1 MFTLKGAVVNFA
13 SIVLG
18 AGLGMLLRMGISTA
32 CKDTIMQAMGL
43 AVLLIGAKMAFASQN
58 TVIVVLSL
66 AVGAV
71 LGEAL
76 ALDRRLECF
85 GVWLTNSVGSRFG
98 NIGKG
103 FVTASLV
110 YCIGAM
116 AIVGSIQEGLTGDAS
131 IIYAKSL
138 IDGTISIIFA
148 ASLGIGVM
156 LAAVPVFIYQGTIT
170 LAAGV
175 LQEFVTDPMLAEIS
189 GTGGVLIVAIAL
201 NMLNLCKIKL
211 ANLLPSL
218 PLAAFF
224 VWLDWF
230 K

>member
-1 MFTLKGAVVNFA
+1 
-13 SIVLG
+13 
-18 AGLGMLLRMGISTA
+18 
-32 CKDTIMQAMGL
+32 
-43 AVLLIGAKMAFASQN
+43 MAFASQN